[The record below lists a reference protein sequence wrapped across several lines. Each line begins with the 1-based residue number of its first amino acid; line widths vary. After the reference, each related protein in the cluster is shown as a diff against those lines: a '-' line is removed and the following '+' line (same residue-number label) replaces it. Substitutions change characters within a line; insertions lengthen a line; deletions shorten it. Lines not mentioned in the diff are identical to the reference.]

1 MCLAHPAKIISINSD
16 DTAIV
21 ELGETRKQISLS
33 LVSDVIVNDYVLI
46 HVGYA
51 LNKLSQDEAEKTL
64 KTMRELNLE
73 N

>member
-1 MCLAHPAKIISINSD
+1 MCLAHPARIVSINSD

-21 ELGETRKQISLS
+21 ELGETRKQISLA
-33 LVSDVIVNDYVLI
+33 LVSDVNIDDYVLI

-51 LNKLSQDEAEKTL
+51 LSKLSLNEAKKTL
-64 KTMRELNLE
+64 KTMQELNLE